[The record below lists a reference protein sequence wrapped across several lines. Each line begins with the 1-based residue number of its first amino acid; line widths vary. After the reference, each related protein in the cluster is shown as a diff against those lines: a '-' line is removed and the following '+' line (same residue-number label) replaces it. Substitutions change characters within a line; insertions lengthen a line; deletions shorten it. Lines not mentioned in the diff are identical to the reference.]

1 MKSLIVGIAGG
12 SGSGKT
18 TIAKRILEE
27 LNKNI
32 ENNST
37 LLFQLDHYYRDLAAL
52 SQADRELV
60 NFDHPDSIELNL
72 VAEHLNSLSRGLTI
86 QRPNYEFASHTRSSV
101 VSEIKPHQIIIVDG
115 IFSLFDV
122 NIRKIL
128 NFGIY
133 IDVPADVRFIRRL
146 KRDCEERG
154 RSQDSVI
161 KQYLKS
167 VQPMHDLFVEPS
179 KNYADFIVPWEK
191 ADTRKVEMISAAI
204 KSLVSGL

>member
-18 TIAKRILEE
+18 TIAKRILEQ
-27 LNKNI
+27 LNKNV
-32 ENNST
+32 ETSST

-72 VAEHLNSLSRGLTI
+72 VAEHLNSLSHGLTI

-101 VSEIKPHQIIIVDG
+101 VSEITPHQIIIVDG
-115 IFSLFDV
+115 IFSLFDP

-128 NFGIY
+128 NFGIF

-204 KSLVSGL
+204 KSLVLDL